1 MYKYLIVYLTMENPL
16 RIIKAER
23 ERQTSGVLNMFK
35 VIESNETISHDS
47 GNPELETETTV
58 FTVLLDGV
66 AVGVSFGTDE
76 SDQIIADIV
85 SENPELAHL
94 I

>member
-1 MYKYLIVYLTMENPL
+1 MTIVFWVLLYMCDRETITTL
-16 RIIKAER
+16 RNKK
-23 ERQTSGVLNMFK
+23 MFK
-35 VIESNETISHDS
+35 VIESYETVSHES
-47 GNPELETETTV
+47 GNPELETEQV
-58 FTVLLDGV
+58 VYTVLLNGV

-85 SENPELAHL
+85 SENPELAPL